1 MDRDFEQMI
10 LVIARAVGAS
20 GVVRVAGGP
29 HTVVAVFVPE
39 SRVDAA
45 KMIGRAGCLKKA
57 ISALVEIVGQ
67 ANGKTFKFK
76 VEDVKDGS

>member
-1 MDRDFEQMI
+1 MDREFEQMI
-10 LVIARAVGAS
+10 LAIARAVGAN
-20 GVVRVAGGP
+20 GIVRVAGGP

-45 KMIGRAGCLKKA
+45 RMIGHMGCLKKA
-57 ISALVEIVGQ
+57 IAALAEFVGQ